1 MELYIPQY
9 FTLDEL
15 TKTDY
20 RYSRNVPDFRS
31 VENLS
36 VLCQFLLD
44 PLRQQINRPIV
55 VSSGYRSEEVN
66 RIVGGV
72 CNSLHLFGKAAD
84 ISCRT
89 IPPKELFSIIK
100 DNFVFTEL
108 GLYYSFVHV
117 AYDPSNLA
125 CETFVKV
132 DHK

>member
-1 MELYIPQY
+1 MNLYIPQY
-9 FTLDEL
+9 FTLEEL

-20 RYSRNVPDFRS
+20 RYTRNVPDFRS

-36 VLCQFLLD
+36 LLCKNVLD
-44 PLRQQINRPIV
+44 PLRELIGRPIE

-72 CNSLHLFGKAAD
+72 KNSLHLFGKAAD

-89 IPPKELFSIIK
+89 IPPETLFMNIRY
-100 DNFVFTEL
+100 NFAYTEM
-108 GLYYSFVHV
+108 GLYNSFVHI

-125 CETFVKV
+125 CERFVKV
-132 DHK
+132 DKK